1 MASDSVSEATINNR
15 PTIGIANTGDALEPS
30 SKGTVT
36 PPKLVTGRASN
47 LKNRLYRAELL
58 LEVSRSCAGL
68 ETLTEILENIL
79 AITAKE
85 TSAERA
91 TLFLNDPETSELYSR
106 VTSGGLLREIRILN
120 DSGIAGAVFQSG
132 EGIISHDAYADVRFD
147 PTVDVNTGFLT
158 KSLACA
164 PVRTLGGATIGL
176 IQAVNKVEGEFS
188 DDDLDLLDAI
198 ASQAALALQSTQQ
211 VERIRRTHQQ
221 EMEFLDV
228 VSDMMAEIGLD
239 KLLAKVMGEATRML
253 RAERSTVFLN
263 DTKTNE
269 LFSRFAQG
277 NGVGE
282 IRLPN
287 HLGIAGAV
295 FSSGQAV
302 NIPHAYAD
310 LRFNPA
316 FDKETGFFT
325 RSMLCVPITNK
336 SGMIIGVTQVL
347 NKRGGP
353 FTSED
358 EQRLKAFTAQVA
370 IALENAKLFDDVQNM
385 KNYSEG
391 MLESMSNAV
400 ITLDEDSR
408 IVTCNAAGLRI
419 MGASPVDIIGRTA
432 EEYFLED
439 SAWIVDKV
447 RDVQESQQPEVIMD
461 RPMSFN
467 SEKHSVNA
475 TILPLVSV
483 DNAKLLG
490 TLIMLE
496 DISTEKRMK
505 STMARYMDPSISEQL
520 MAGGIDLLGGIE
532 TMATVLF
539 SDVRGFTTLAESL
552 GAQGTVGLLNEYFTN
567 MVECITDQGGMLDKF
582 IGDAIMAAF
591 GVPVE
596 HDDDEDRAVRAA
608 ISMLTRLE
616 EWNEGRAS
624 RGQDPVNIGIGLNT
638 DLIVSG
644 NIGSPTRMNYTMIGD
659 GVNLAARLESACKQ
673 YQVKLLISEYTFRK
687 LKGTY
692 RIRDVDDVIV
702 IGKTEPVRVYEV
714 LDYHDNR
721 AFPNLMEVV
730 GHFKEG
736 REHFGAGSW
745 DTAIASFRKAL
756 AANPHD
762 RLSDIYIKRCEVMK
776 ANPPDNWDGVW
787 ILEAK

>member
-36 PPKLVTGRASN
+36 PPKPVTGRASN

-164 PVRTLGGATIGL
+164 PVRTLGGATIGV

-198 ASQAALALQSTQQ
+198 ASQAALTLQSTQQ

-253 RAERSTVFLN
+253 RAQRSTVFLN

-277 NGVGE
+277 DGVGE

-447 RDVQESQQPEVIMD
+447 RDVQESQQPEVIM
-461 RPMSFN
+461 
-467 SEKHSVNA
+467 
-475 TILPLVSV
+475 I
-483 DNAKLLG
+483 
-490 TLIMLE
+490 
-496 DISTEKRMK
+496 
-505 STMARYMDPSISEQL
+505 PS
-520 MAGGIDLLGGIE
+520 
-532 TMATVLF
+532 
-539 SDVRGFTTLAESL
+539 
-552 GAQGTVGLLNEYFTN
+552 
-567 MVECITDQGGMLDKF
+567 
-582 IGDAIMAAF
+582 
-591 GVPVE
+591 
-596 HDDDEDRAVRAA
+596 
-608 ISMLTRLE
+608 
-616 EWNEGRAS
+616 
-624 RGQDPVNIGIGLNT
+624 
-638 DLIVSG
+638 
-644 NIGSPTRMNYTMIGD
+644 
-659 GVNLAARLESACKQ
+659 
-673 YQVKLLISEYTFRK
+673 
-687 LKGTY
+687 
-692 RIRDVDDVIV
+692 
-702 IGKTEPVRVYEV
+702 
-714 LDYHDNR
+714 
-721 AFPNLMEVV
+721 
-730 GHFKEG
+730 
-736 REHFGAGSW
+736 
-745 DTAIASFRKAL
+745 
-756 AANPHD
+756 
-762 RLSDIYIKRCEVMK
+762 
-776 ANPPDNWDGVW
+776 
-787 ILEAK
+787 